1 MDGAGDMDEAV
12 RYWVDLAEYD
22 LGTADAMLRTGRYLY
37 VGFMCHQT
45 VEKDLKAWYQ
55 AVRGELPPRTHNLR
69 LLLQATGMEKEVRA
83 EDRRLIAELEPLNVE
98 TRYPENRTR
107 LEKALNRTKCEELV
121 RRTAGFHTWIKS
133 KL

>member
-1 MDGAGDMDEAV
+1 MDEAV

-55 AVRGELPPRTHNLR
+55 AARGELPPRTHNLR
-69 LLLQATGMEKEVRA
+69 LLLQAIGAEKEVRA

-98 TRYPENRTR
+98 TRYPENRAR
-107 LEKALNRTKCEELV
+107 LEKALTRRKCDELV